1 MKLEE
6 SAFVKRLEGI
16 RDDKDRAALAKL
28 RRGLGKKMGT
38 PEMYPYVVPFLPSTE
53 WQHEN
58 YFLIASLFA
67 FHPDPAPRGGTMGAV
82 FRQVGEGSKS
92 ESLEKR
98 FIHLMSADSEDVGE
112 SLRHAISLARSKRV
126 AVNYH
131 QLLFDL
137 NFWSH
142 PDRFV
147 QLRWAKDFWGIESPK
162 HEKGED

>member
-6 SAFVKRLEGI
+6 FAFVKRLEGL
-16 RDDKDRAALAKL
+16 RDRKDRATLAKL
-28 RRGLGKKMGT
+28 RRGLGKRMGR
-38 PEMYPYVVPFLPSTE
+38 PEMYPYVVPFLPPNE

-67 FHPDPAPRGGTMGAV
+67 FHPDPAPRGGTMGTV
-82 FRQVGEGSKS
+82 FRHIGEGQES

-98 FIHLMSADSEDVGE
+98 FIHLLSADPEDVGE
-112 SLRHAISLARSKRV
+112 SLRHAISLAKNKRV
-126 AVNYH
+126 AVDYH

-137 NFWSH
+137 NSWGH

-147 QLRWAKDFWGIESPK
+147 QLRWAKDFWGAESPK
-162 HEKGED
+162 QEKGED